1 MPNRLANAT
10 SPYLLQHQNNPVDWY
25 PWCEEAFDKAR
36 HEQKPVFLSIGYS
49 ACHWCHVME
58 HESFENPSIASIL
71 NENFVSIK
79 VDREQRPDLD
89 QIYMQTV
96 QMLTGSGGWPMSV
109 FLTPDAKPFYG
120 GTYWPPEARWGKPG
134 FAQVLHAVADA
145 WRTKRDQI
153 EQQGNELV
161 GHLQDAALTSAES
174 NPDPLVIED
183 LQRADHALRQSFER
197 LYGGFGGAPKFPHT
211 MDLTL
216 LLQLQTRWPSDER
229 MDVIEHTLRSMA
241 NGGIYDHLGGG
252 FSRYSVDD
260 QWLVPHFEKMLYDNA
275 LLAGVYLDAFA
286 MTKNPRYREV
296 VEGTLNYL
304 LRDMKQ
310 PEGGF
315 SSAEDADSE
324 GEEGKFYVWKR
335 EEIYEVLGT
344 ETGERFCEV
353 YDVTF
358 GGNFEGHNILNL
370 IVRPNEPKDRIA
382 SVAARYGIELAV
394 FHEELRN
401 GREKLLE
408 IRSKRIRP
416 GLDDKVL
423 VSWNALAIDVFARAA
438 SVLGRP
444 DYLEAAQAC
453 ATFVLQSL
461 RRPDGRLLHVWRKG
475 EAEIDA
481 FLDDYAYF
489 LQALISL
496 YESDWNLC
504 WLEVAIQIAETM
516 IAQFRATDGGFYFTA
531 EDAEKLIARTQ
542 DTVDHSIPSGSGMA
556 ATALLRLSTLV
567 DRSDFSEQAES
578 TLRAS
583 AGLMRR
589 SPSAAGQLLIAL
601 DWLQGPIQQW
611 VVICPKDFADVKLL
625 TLQLHQDYNPR
636 RVLLIHREA
645 DQEEYAQRLL
655 GPLLRARSAMGK
667 PTLYLCEGTTCQA
680 PRVIDL
686 KS

>member
-229 MDVIEHTLRSMA
+229 MEVIEHTLRSMA